1 MYFATAAPLVE
12 FKDVQKV
19 FPTLYLRKGFVI
31 GNVKRQNLFI
41 PVTSVH
47 Y

>member
-1 MYFATAAPLVE
+1 MSFATAAPLVE

-19 FPTLYLRKGFVI
+19 FPTLYLRKSFVI
-31 GNVKRQNLFI
+31 GNEERQNLFI
-41 PVTSVH
+41 PVASVH